1 MSLFIYFRTKFY
13 SQSMKV
19 LINVLFIISTINYSF
34 SQESYKL
41 IKTDEDEIIIDGII
55 EKEEWKN
62 AKLVDLNIEIEPS
75 YNTKAKIKT
84 IGYLTYSDNHL
95 FVGFYA
101 YDNPKNIR
109 AAIRPRDDNGMWTD
123 DVVLIRFD
131 TYRDARNNIML
142 ASNPFGSQYDVK
154 GIDALTDDKRYDG
167 SFNINY
173 ESSGKIVKDGYN
185 VEMKIP
191 FSSVRLKLYVF

>member
-1 MSLFIYFRTKFY
+1 
-13 SQSMKV
+13 
-19 LINVLFIISTINYSF
+19 
-34 SQESYKL
+34 
-41 IKTDEDEIIIDGII
+41 
-55 EKEEWKN
+55 
-62 AKLVDLNIEIEPS
+62 
-75 YNTKAKIKT
+75 
-84 IGYLTYSDNHL
+84 
-95 FVGFYA
+95 
-101 YDNPKNIR
+101 
-109 AAIRPRDDNGMWTD
+109 MWTD

-173 ESSGKIVKDGYN
+173 ESSGKIAKDGYN

-191 FSSVRLKLYVF
+191 FSSLPFPNGINQKWHFNMYRKYFDENSNEVSLSNEIRDRDNPCEVCQVTVSYTHLTLPTKA